1 MIQETILKG
10 LSSIFL
16 GTVCAIGPAVL
27 LICQYVA
34 IPHEK
39 CTVNAVLHF
48 DFELHEKVI
57 HPLIFSCSI
66 SFDFYVP

>member
-27 LICQYVA
+27 LICQNVA
-34 IPHEK
+34 IPREK

-48 DFELHEKVI
+48 NFKLHEKMLFNAEMK
-57 HPLIFSCSI
+57 LIRIRLS
-66 SFDFYVP
+66 